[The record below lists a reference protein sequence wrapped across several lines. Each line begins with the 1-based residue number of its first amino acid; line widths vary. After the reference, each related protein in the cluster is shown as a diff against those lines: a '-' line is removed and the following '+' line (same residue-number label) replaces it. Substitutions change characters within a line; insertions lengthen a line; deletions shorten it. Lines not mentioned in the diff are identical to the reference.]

1 MIGIKKISIHING
14 CTVTVPAEDEKIYRD
29 ALADKWI
36 DGCRI
41 YVKDQEVVTDLSE
54 KIKKEGM
61 SLETMRDLLI
71 EQNNKIF
78 ALAGRYT
85 RDYNVNDSLFVY
97 DKQRKVIHAEEDRTP
112 LPVFEAL
119 VRLCSTDKW
128 KNKHNRDV
136 LHHMFPSLT
145 LFQFGIVVMLFTN
158 ECEDNKLWEY
168 RGFLEEFGVDLTDD
182 EKNRDIE
189 DLKVRGILLDEYRDG
204 ADGPLEY
211 LRLNS
216 RYELFIQEAGIHW
229 IIRGDNPF
237 GLIEE

>member
-1 MIGIKKISIHING
+1 MEKTVTIHING

-36 DGCRI
+36 DGHRVYI
-41 YVKDQEVVTDLSE
+41 KDGKVQTDLDPNRHTMSPQTMVE
-54 KIKKEGM
+54 LLKE
-61 SLETMRDLLI
+61 E
-71 EQNNKIF
+71 NNKRY

-97 DKQRKVIHAEEDRTP
+97 DSERRIIHTMEDKTP
-112 LPVFEAL
+112 VPVFEAL
-119 VRLCSTDKW
+119 MNLCSVKVW

-136 LHHMFPSLT
+136 LHNMFPSLT
-145 LFQFGIVVMLFTN
+145 LVQFGIVIMLFTN
-158 ECEDNKLWEY
+158 ECEDGKFWEY
-168 RGFLEEFGVDLTDD
+168 RGLLEEFGVDLTDD

-189 DLKVRGILLDEYRDG
+189 DLKGRGILLDEYREG
-204 ADGPLEY
+204 PDGPVEY

-216 RYELFIQEAGIHW
+216 RYELFIQEAGIHR

-237 GLIEE
+237 GQIE

>member
-1 MIGIKKISIHING
+1 MDVVTIHING

-36 DGCRI
+36 DGCHV
-41 YVKDQEVVTDLSE
+41 YVKDQEVVVELSDS
-54 KIKKEGM
+54 IKKGGM

-71 EQNNKIF
+71 EQNKKIF

-97 DKQRKVIHAEEDRTP
+97 DEQRKVIHAEEDRTP

-136 LHHMFPSLT
+136 LHLMFPSLT
-145 LFQFGIVVMLFTN
+145 HFQFGIVVMLFTN

-189 DLKVRGILLDEYRDG
+189 DLKGRGILLDEYRDG
-204 ADGPLEY
+204 ADAPLEY

-216 RYELFIQEAGIHW
+216 RYELFIQEAGIHR

>member
-1 MIGIKKISIHING
+1 MEKTVTIHING

-36 DGCRI
+36 DGCHV
-41 YVKDQEVVTDLSE
+41 YVKDQEVVVELSDS
-54 KIKKEGM
+54 IKKGGM
-61 SLETMRDLLI
+61 SLETMRDLLL
-71 EQNNKIF
+71 EENNKRF

-97 DKQRKVIHAEEDRTP
+97 DKQRKVIHAEENHTP

-119 VRLCSTDKW
+119 SRLCSTDKW

-158 ECEDNKLWEY
+158 ECEDGKLWEY

-189 DLKVRGILLDEYRDG
+189 DLKGRGVLLDEYRDG
-204 ADGPLEY
+204 ADGSLEY

-216 RYELFIQEAGIHW
+216 RYELFIQEAGIHR